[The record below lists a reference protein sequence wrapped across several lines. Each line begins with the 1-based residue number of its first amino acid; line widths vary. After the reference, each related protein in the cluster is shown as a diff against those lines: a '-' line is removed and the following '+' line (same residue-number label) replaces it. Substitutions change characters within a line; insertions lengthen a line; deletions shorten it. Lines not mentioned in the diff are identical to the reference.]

1 MGYVATKQELIAILR
16 RFDMDG
22 DAKISFKEFELGM
35 RSSMSNFT
43 AKGKRPNSTIGYKKK
58 RSMSRDINMAT
69 PRKNSINRSNSSSE
83 LKVMKNRRISDSAS
97 TCRRKA
103 I

>member
-69 PRKNSINRSNSSSE
+69 PRKN
-83 LKVMKNRRISDSAS
+83 
-97 TCRRKA
+97 
-103 I
+103 